1 MFFSFLLKHSLH
13 DHFCPQC
20 EWSTE
25 AHECSPNFRFVEYI
39 FEERL
44 PSKISRTVPVAQ
56 AYVTVV
62 YEWKEQLRHCKC
74 LAL

>member
-1 MFFSFLLKHSLH
+1 MTIFVHNVNDLLKLMNVVKISGL
-13 DHFCPQC
+13 
-20 EWSTE
+20 WSI
-25 AHECSPNFRFVEYI
+25 F

-44 PSKISRTVPVAQ
+44 PSKISPTVPVAQ